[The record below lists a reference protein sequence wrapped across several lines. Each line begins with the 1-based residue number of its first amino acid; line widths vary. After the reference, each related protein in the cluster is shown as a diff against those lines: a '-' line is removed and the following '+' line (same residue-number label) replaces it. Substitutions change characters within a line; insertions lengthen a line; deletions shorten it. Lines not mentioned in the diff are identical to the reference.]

1 MNVSIA
7 IQAVR
12 SLWIPLHGRDPLLL
26 PNVAVA
32 EIVDYQEPV
41 PVAGKPDWLLGEI
54 AWRGQQL
61 PLICYEVLCGG
72 AMPDRQPQARL
83 TIINTVK
90 DRGGVAFYALLAA
103 GIPRLL
109 RVEPDTLVQAGE
121 SGAEVPALAQVRLS
135 GQQAT
140 IPDLE
145 RIEATLGEHWQP

>member
-7 IQAVR
+7 LQAVR

-32 EIVDYQEPV
+32 EIVDYQEPAAV
-41 PVAGKPDWLLGEI
+41 EGMPDWLLGEI

-61 PLICYEVLCGG
+61 PLICYESLCGE
-72 AMPDRQPQARL
+72 AMPDRHQEARL
-83 TIINTVK
+83 AIINTVK
-90 DRGGVAFYALLAA
+90 DRGGVAFYALLTA

-109 RVEPDTLVQAGE
+109 RVEPDTLVPVGE
-121 SGAEVPALAQVRLS
+121 PGSGVPALAQVQLS
-135 GQQAT
+135 GQGAT

-145 RIEATLGEHWQP
+145 RIEATIGEHWQ